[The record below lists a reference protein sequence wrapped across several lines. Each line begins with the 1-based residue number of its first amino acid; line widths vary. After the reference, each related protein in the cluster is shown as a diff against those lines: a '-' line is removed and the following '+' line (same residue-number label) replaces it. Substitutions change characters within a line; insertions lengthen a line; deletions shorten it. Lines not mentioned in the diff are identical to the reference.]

1 MPLPVRTIRSPTAI
15 PSGCSASLVTTPAI
29 AKDTIDSPQASSEVH
44 AYTWN
49 ELVELIPDLRD
60 MKLIRPKHARA
71 TGSGAGPM
79 LCKREAQ
86 IGSRIVRRKCYT
98 LEEYLRKRMIEIQY
112 TADFMQGNDLRLR

>member
-1 MPLPVRTIRSPTAI
+1 MRLPITPLLAVAATA
-15 PSGCSASLVTTPAI
+15 GLVTTPAI
-29 AKDTIDSPQASSEVH
+29 AKDTTDSSPQASSEVH

-71 TGSGAGPM
+71 AGSGSGPM

-98 LEEYLRKRMIEIQY
+98 LEEYLRKRMFEIQY